1 VDPHDARSDLGGMS
15 ALRVCLAGAGRERR
29 PGAPGL
35 ADRSRAGAVRAAAGE
50 LMRGGTWQ
58 TLDTIAARITRAKQ
72 AKEAAP
78 MTMDKSLAT
87 IPHAPAPAV
96 TAEHLALV
104 RATIAKDATP
114 AELELFLYD
123 CARQGVHPLDKLI
136 HFTKRSGRYT
146 PITSIDFMRQRAAD
160 TGEYA
165 GNDDPIFMGT
175 ERSPSFA
182 AVATVYRIVQGTRY
196 PFAATARWSEYKPEQ
211 DFMWQKMPHVMLGKC
226 AEALALRKAF
236 PKQLAGLYVKE
247 ELDQAAPP
255 APGRAGEARSPGPQ
269 TVDAAPVT
277 AAAGPAADPPI
288 PEAWK
293 EFALPPV
300 EAARIV
306 GRIAKVDHETKKN
319 KKGTPFTKTTVTLE
333 SGEIVTTLDRDLA
346 ARCAVFMVQRYLAEI
361 TVKET
366 RWGKDILTLA
376 QIPEREGGADEEQPF

>member
-1 VDPHDARSDLGGMS
+1 M
-15 ALRVCLAGAGRERR
+15 AL
-29 PGAPGL
+29 
-35 ADRSRAGAVRAAAGE
+35 DR
-50 LMRGGTWQ
+50 
-58 TLDTIAARITRAKQ
+58 
-72 AKEAAP
+72 
-78 MTMDKSLAT
+78 SLAT
-87 IPHAPAPAV
+87 IPHTTAPAV
-96 TAEHLALV
+96 TPEHLALIKT
-104 RATIAKDATP
+104 TIAKDATP

-136 HFTKRSGRYT
+136 HFTKHAGRYT
-146 PITSIDFMRQRAAD
+146 PITSIDFMRQRAAE

-165 GNDDPIFMGT
+165 GNDDPIFAGA
-175 ERSPSFA
+175 ERSPDFC
-182 AVATVYRIVQGTRY
+182 AVATVYRIVQGQRY
-196 PFAATARWSEYKPEQ
+196 PFAATARWSEYKPAS

-247 ELDQAAPP
+247 EMEQAATPAPAKIPAPP
-255 APGRAGEARSPGPQ
+255 AKVPPPAVEVPAVATPETAGRDCAVP
-269 TVDAAPVT
+269 
-277 AAAGPAADPPI
+277 ADPPM
-288 PEAWK
+288 PEAWRP
-293 EFALPPV
+293 FALPPV

-376 QIPEREGGADEEQPF
+376 QIPEREVGADDDHDEQAF